1 MGVNKKLK
9 AMSDEMIDGIV
20 VSAVTVVAI
29 VAQAF
34 LRPRVKSKLERALLA
49 VAIGLVA
56 GIVAAVVLY
65 LSL

>member
-1 MGVNKKLK
+1 M

>member
-1 MGVNKKLK
+1 
-9 AMSDEMIDGIV
+9 MSDEMIDGIV

>member
-1 MGVNKKLK
+1 MI